1 MIKGCQKRIIFV
13 KDTGSDYFEEAYF
26 IMKSD
31 KDLPFA
37 EETDIVKEAENIVN
51 SSMGSPAE
59 SGKKKIG
66 ARTVCFCIGALIGAV
81 ISGILFGLIF

>member
-31 KDLPFA
+31 SELPKT
-37 EETDIVKEAENIVN
+37 EESDIVKEAENIVN
-51 SSMGSPAE
+51 ASLAEPSPAR
-59 SGKKKIG
+59 KVKIG
-66 ARTVCFCIGALIGAV
+66 ARSVCFFIGVFIGALIG
-81 ISGILFGLIF
+81 GILFGLIL